1 MLYNYIYNNLP
12 EVIMEQ
18 SKEKPILI
26 QKPEGLTLVSGDLSL
41 LGDFSSMKSRLKPG
55 NLNGEMLV
63 RAARIK
69 APLNGSIPVAI
80 DATAGLGED
89 SFLLAASGFK
99 VYLFEKNE
107 TIAALLK
114 DALERALK
122 DPDIAEAASR
132 MIFVE
137 GDSIAGMK
145 SLPERPD
152 VVYLDPMFPERR
164 KSGLIKKKFQL
175 LQLLERPCD
184 DEDGL
189 INAAVAVSPAKI
201 VIKRP
206 AKAPVLGGI
215 KPSYTIS
222 GNSIRYDCIVR

>member
-1 MLYNYIYNNLP
+1 MLYNHIYNNLP
-12 EVIMEQ
+12 EVTMEQ

-26 QKPEGLTLVSGDLSL
+26 QKLEGLTLVSGDLSL
-41 LGDFSSMKSRLKPG
+41 RGDFSSMKDRLKPN

-69 APLNGSIPVAI
+69 TPLSGNVPVAI

-89 SFLLAASGFK
+89 SFLLAAAGFK

-122 DPDIAEAASR
+122 DPDIAETASR

-145 SLPERPD
+145 ALTERPN

-184 DEDGL
+184 DEEGL
-189 INAAVAVSPAKI
+189 LNAAMSVSPAKI

-222 GNSIRYDCIVR
+222 GNSIRYDCIVH

>member
-1 MLYNYIYNNLP
+1 
-12 EVIMEQ
+12 ME
-18 SKEKPILI
+18 SPRETPNLI
-26 QKPEGLTLVSGDLSL
+26 QLPEGLTLVSGELSMR
-41 LGDFSSMKSRLKPG
+41 GDFASMKDRLKPN

-63 RAARIK
+63 RAARTK
-69 APLNGSIPVAI
+69 SALNGLTPIAV
-80 DATAGLGED
+80 DATAGMGED
-89 SFLLAASGFK
+89 SFLLAAAGFK
-99 VYLFEKNE
+99 VYLFEKNP

-122 DPDIAEAASR
+122 DPSLAPVASR
-132 MIFVE
+132 MTFME
-137 GDSIAGMK
+137 GDSVAGMK
-145 SLPERPD
+145 ALTERPD
-152 VVYLDPMFPERR
+152 VIYLDPMFPERK

-189 INAAVAVSPAKI
+189 LQAAVSASPAKI

-215 KPSYTIS
+215 KPSYSIN
-222 GNSIRYDCIVR
+222 GNSIRYDCIVK